1 MRSPMPATSRDPLQP
16 TMYQSPSPDP
26 SAAGGPF
33 GWWLRLSAPPED
45 PDDASLPLPVRE
57 RLRRSRLASA
67 IIPGI
72 FIVGLL
78 LLATTTDQTSSL
90 IAVVAVLVT
99 CVGATALNRA
109 GQTTAAG
116 YLLVLVLVAA
126 VVAVFLSAPGGVAG
140 LDYFPVYDLLIIPL
154 VVASAV
160 LPRQQIWLI
169 AVVNTGFV
177 VVDAVLQRHPGV
189 NLSSADGQS
198 LVAKPIVLQVVVA
211 IVAYLWARSMDRA
224 LRRADRA
231 EEFAALE
238 HDVAEQRRQLEIGV
252 QELLATH
259 VRAAN
264 GDFSAR
270 APMNQGSALWQVSAS
285 LNNLL
290 GRLQKTG
297 QSDFQLKRTEQ
308 EIDRL
313 AEALLQARAGRR
325 PIWPA
330 PTGTQVDR
338 LLEVLLG
345 AQRQPVAPPTGQF
358 SAQMGQS
365 SAPRLPGNAGGQPG
379 WENPWQSAPPQG
391 GGAAPFDIDGGGQW
405 GGNGPLRGFGEE

>member
-1 MRSPMPATSRDPLQP
+1 M
-16 TMYQSPSPDP
+16 
-26 SAAGGPF
+26 
-33 GWWLRLSAPPED
+33 
-45 PDDASLPLPVRE
+45 RE

-78 LLATTTDQTSSL
+78 LLATSTDQTSSL
-90 IAVVAVLVT
+90 IAVAAVLVT

-345 AQRQPVAPPTGQF
+345 TQRQPVAPPTGQF
-358 SAQMGQS
+358 TGQLGQA

-405 GGNGPLRGFGEE
+405 GGSGPLRGFGEE